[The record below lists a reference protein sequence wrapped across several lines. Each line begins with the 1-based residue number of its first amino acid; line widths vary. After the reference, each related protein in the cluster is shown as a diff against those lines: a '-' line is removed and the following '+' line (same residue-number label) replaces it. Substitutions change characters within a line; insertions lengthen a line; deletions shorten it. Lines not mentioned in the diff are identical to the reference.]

1 MFDGLSVASSGE
13 RVNNRKNESRHL
25 LLTLAQC
32 REENVNHCWARSKE
46 SLPEITQKNASR
58 VTLKWLQFMG

>member
-13 RVNNRKNESRHL
+13 RVNNRKNESRHV

-32 REENVNHCWARSKE
+32 REENVNYC
-46 SLPEITQKNASR
+46 
-58 VTLKWLQFMG
+58 